1 MFSRLSFPPPHRLA
15 GKTRHRACSVSAH
28 HLRPTPTTSTTSK
41 SDYAS
46 TIHTD
51 TASYDQPIT
60 TNEDIDAVSTYYTHC
75 ITEDYPSS
83 DEQDD
88 CTTETDP
95 DFDGVPVEDVDS
107 AVPPQAKRLKHEKVR
122 HIERDGHTKKKH
134 QQPIVQSFDGKPL
147 KSFSLFLPQDLPA
160 SIIIHPTAFASC
172 TLTTAATYLSLW
184 SFDSDMDVVD
194 VRLPEDYSKYLQ
206 NDHHFVKAFIKVV
219 LNALSDVQSVKEL
232 YLPQVI
238 IRDQFCSGLKIIL
251 KALSK
256 QSCTVANLFLPIAFT
271 IECSALKFS
280 KIAKAVKAI
289 SSVEKVTFISDKPE
303 FLDALKEAV
312 GESPLH
318 FSSLSSDNTS
328 VPGPAYIADLGKSVP
343 VIDEVIHPTHL
354 IASLNTGRISI
365 IDSGRSITSRASEDG
380 GVTHTP
386 NKEVSIIM
394 HNMYR

>member
-15 GKTRHRACSVSAH
+15 GNTRHRACSVSAH
-28 HLRPTPTTSTTSK
+28 HLRPTPTTNTTSK

-60 TNEDIDAVSTYYTHC
+60 TNEDIDAISTYYIYYTHC

-107 AVPPQAKRLKHEKVR
+107 AVPPQAKRLKHEKVQ
-122 HIERDGHTKKKH
+122 HIKRDGHTKKKH

-147 KSFSLFLPQDLPA
+147 KSFSLFLPHDLPA
-160 SIIIHPTAFASC
+160 SIIIHPTAFVSY

-184 SFDSDMDVVD
+184 SFDIDMDVVD
-194 VRLPEDYSKYLQ
+194 VRSPKDYSKH
-206 NDHHFVKAFIKVV
+206 DHHFVRAFIKVV
-219 LNALSDVQSVKEL
+219 LNALSGVQSVKEL

-256 QSCTVANLFLPIAFT
+256 QSCMVANLFLPIAFT
-271 IECSALKFS
+271 IECSVLKFS

-303 FLDALKEAV
+303 FLDSLKEAV

-318 FSSLSSDNTS
+318 FSSLLSDNTS
-328 VPGPAYIADLGKSVP
+328 VPGPAYIANLGKSVP

-365 IDSGRSITSRASEDG
+365 IDSRRSTTSRASGDG
-380 GVTHTP
+380 GVTTK
-386 NKEVSIIM
+386 KEVSIIV
-394 HNMYR
+394 HIVNE